1 MPQKWKILSSETVLK
16 TPGVNVRRDCVDL
29 MNGRIV
35 DDFYVFEINEWS
47 TIVPMTED
55 GQLILV
61 EQYRHALQKITLE
74 FPAGLIDGQESPLTT
89 ARRELA
95 EETGYTSED
104 WTPLGTY
111 HLGPSK
117 IVNAF
122 HLFLA
127 RDCKPTRLQKLDET
141 EDIRVKIVTPEEY
154 GRLFENGEVTDVD
167 SCLGWLIASSRGL
180 LERK

>member
-1 MPQKWKILSSETVLK
+1 MPQKWKTISSETVLR

-47 TIVPMTED
+47 TIVPVTED
-55 GQLILV
+55 GRLILV
-61 EQYRHALQKITLE
+61 EQYRHGLQKITLE
-74 FPAGLIDGQESPLTT
+74 FPAGLIDKQEDPFVT
-89 ARRELA
+89 AQRELQ
-95 EETGYTSED
+95 EETGYTSRD
-104 WTPLGTY
+104 WTPLGAY

-127 RDCKPTRLQKLDET
+127 RNCKPTREQKLDET
-141 EDIRVKIVTPEEY
+141 EDIRVVTVTPEEY
-154 GRLFENGEVTDVD
+154 GRMFERGEVTDVD
-167 SCLGWLIASSRGL
+167 SCLGWLICSSRGL
-180 LERK
+180 I